1 MNKEEILR
9 ASRNENKNKDMF
21 ELEVISKGQ
30 RIGGLTALCIAFVLM
45 IIERVI
51 LENGTNY
58 GYYCIVMSAGFGLWI
73 YKAIK
78 LKKTH
83 EILLAVL
90 WGILTVYSAVM
101 IILQYIG

>member
-1 MNKEEILR
+1 MNKEEILQ
-9 ASRNENKNKDMF
+9 ASRNENKNKDIF

-30 RIGGLTALCIAFVLM
+30 RIGGLAALCVAFVLM

-58 GYYCIVMSAGFGLWI
+58 GYYCIVMTAGAGLWI

-83 EILLAVL
+83 EIILAVL
-90 WGILTVYSAVM
+90 WGFMSVYSAVM
-101 IILQYIG
+101 VAMSYIG